1 MRGVTAG
8 SSLEDSRAPTSSC
21 GNESRRGVVWGEGGL
36 EGSRYF
42 WEAQFGS
49 GRVPRAGQVSSSI
62 CFQVAQEIWVC
73 EKQTITKWPGDILA
87 YKEHLK
93 SKLVD
98 EEPQLTKRTHNV

>member
-1 MRGVTAG
+1 MLVLVLLSKIPADKGLGRASGERLFHSG
-8 SSLEDSRAPTSSC
+8 SFIQCL
-21 GNESRRGVVWGEGGL
+21 VV
-36 EGSRYF
+36 
-42 WEAQFGS
+42 
-49 GRVPRAGQVSSSI
+49 GRVPRTDHIEPSI

-98 EEPQLTKRTHNV
+98 EKPQLTERTHNV